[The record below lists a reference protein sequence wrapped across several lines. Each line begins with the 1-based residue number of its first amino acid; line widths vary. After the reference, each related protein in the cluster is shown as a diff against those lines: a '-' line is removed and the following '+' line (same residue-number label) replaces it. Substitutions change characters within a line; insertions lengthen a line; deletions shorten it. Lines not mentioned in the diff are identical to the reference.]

1 MFYIG
6 YVTVKILRYIKNN
19 NVNPL
24 YLIINK
30 VNRYF
35 EDSNGNKYLKL
46 VRTDE
51 SNRTR
56 RIIRSISNNAD
67 NYDEKYMKIKFS
79 SDSDLPLKNT
89 RSL

>member
-35 EDSNGNKYLKL
+35 EESNGNEYLKL

-79 SDSDLPLKNT
+79 SDGDLPLKNT